1 MKNEVKNTKRFW
13 RRGNVLDIAIVL
25 LLVAALVAIGY
36 RYYLADAATD
46 EENMREYR
54 VSFSV
59 ENALPSVADSLKIK
73 AEVYFAD
80 GTKMGELTLHPA
92 ASIGQ
97 AVHATAADTLI
108 KDDQGNYVSVTVPD
122 GYREDIFGEMICH
135 AVVDEN
141 GAVRIGGETVVTPGQ
156 KLTVHTEL
164 VTLVITVTSV
174 ERK

>member
-25 LLVAALVAIGY
+25 LLIAALVAIGY

-46 EENMREYR
+46 EENMREYQ

-59 ENALPSVADSLKIK
+59 ENALPSVADSLKLK
-73 AEVYFAD
+73 DAVYFAD
-80 GTKMGELTLHPA
+80 GTKMGELTLHPS

-97 AVHATAADTLI
+97 AVHTVPADSLV
-108 KDDQGNYVSVTVPD
+108 KDHLGNYVSVSVPD
-122 GYREDIFGEMICH
+122 GYREDLFGVMVCH
-135 AVVDEN
+135 ALVDEN
-141 GAVRIGGETVVTPGQ
+141 GVVRIGGETAVTPGQ
-156 KLTVHTEL
+156 RMTVHTEL

-174 ERK
+174 ARK